1 MLKIFKNIKISSL
14 IKVLCILLLVSIGIN
29 IYQQIKVN
37 DFEKKLMNSS
47 ETSMYN
53 HQILFGNALL
63 STPPDAQNIKD
74 LEILDNIIEGVGEA
88 EIYYE
93 SAMLSEQY
101 RGSKKVDVD
110 IGFET
115 RFLIN
120 CYISELKSFRSKL
133 TTKENLTSEY
143 INSVIDIVNDLKVI
157 AEWLH
162 KMSIN
167 SDFSFSSNLKL
178 KLDYNRYL
186 NWIW

>member
-93 SAMLSEQY
+93 SA
-101 RGSKKVDVD
+101 
-110 IGFET
+110 
-115 RFLIN
+115 
-120 CYISELKSFRSKL
+120 
-133 TTKENLTSEY
+133 
-143 INSVIDIVNDLKVI
+143 
-157 AEWLH
+157 
-162 KMSIN
+162 
-167 SDFSFSSNLKL
+167 
-178 KLDYNRYL
+178 
-186 NWIW
+186 